1 LQKCTPDTCLSG
13 KLCSEACHFAA
24 RRQRLKLVTQ
34 GHELLTEHP
43 GPLASITIAHP
54 TWEVAYDGDL
64 GTISLKAAKQWLR
77 RRLLKLDSPNLI
89 AIGSFETSLN
99 VELDK
104 TRVWAGQFHLI
115 TAGATVDQLK
125 AALAIGP
132 RYKLA
137 PYAKPV
143 QVKPIKALGR
153 QLGYSL
159 KRFAEQRIAYI
170 DEQGRQNR
178 RPLPLNSPD
187 QAAFDHWLQTLKLG
201 DRLFLFGCKRRG
213 TVLSIQ
219 NGDGE

>member
-1 LQKCTPDTCLSG
+1 LDSRKRECCT
-13 KLCSEACHFAA
+13 A
-24 RRQRLKLVTQ
+24 RQPPFGSSSRPYDLT
-34 GHELLTEHP
+34 HSYDLLAQHP

-54 TWEVAYDGDL
+54 TWEVTNDDL

-77 RRLLKLDSPNLI
+77 RRLLKVDSPNLL

-99 VELDK
+99 LEVDG
-104 TRVWAGQFHLI
+104 TRLWAGQFHLI
-115 TAGATVDQLK
+115 TAGASPEQLK
-125 AALAIGP
+125 KALALGP
-132 RYKLA
+132 RYKLP

-143 QVKPIKALGR
+143 QIKPIKALGR

-159 KRFAEQRIAYI
+159 KRFAEQRVAY
-170 DEQGRQNR
+170 DDDQGRQNR
-178 RPLPLNSPD
+178 RHLPLNSPD
-187 QAAFDHWLQTLKLG
+187 QATFDLWLHSLRSG